1 MRFLGID
8 YGTKRIGLAV
18 GDNET
23 GFAFPLMTVKAEPES
38 EAIDAIVSFITE
50 EKIERIVIGM
60 PYRMSGESDVKGE
73 TVMRVEAFIVALG
86 ERMHI
91 PIDTEDERMT
101 TAYVERMRRDS
112 GMKKEHFDKDSAAAA
127 AILDTYLS
135 RIRNA
140 AS

>member
-8 YGTKRIGLAV
+8 YGTKRVGLAV
-18 GDNET
+18 GDNDT
-23 GFAFPLMTVKAEPES
+23 GFAFPLMTVNGDPES
-38 EAIDAIVSFITE
+38 DAVDAIVTLVAE
-50 EKIERIVIGM
+50 ENIQHIVIGM

-73 TVMRVEAFIVALG
+73 TLMRIEAFIVALG

-91 PIDTEDERMT
+91 PISTEDERMT
-101 TAYVERMRRDS
+101 TAYVERMRKDS

-140 AS
+140 ST